1 MNPGVPNVTL
11 FIVPWPWAGTG
22 TARPSADMTTSTIR
36 LDVSVF
42 PPTTA
47 AGGRAFTRHPSG
59 ATTSTGTNAP
69 PDAGMS
75 GSQTDRTQK

>member
-1 MNPGVPNVTL
+1 
-11 FIVPWPWAGTG
+11 
-22 TARPSADMTTSTIR
+22 MTTSTIR

-47 AGGRAFTRHPSG
+47 ARRLRVHEAALGRDAR
-59 ATTSTGTNAP
+59 STGTNAP

-75 GSQTDRTQK
+75 GSHTARTQK

>member
-1 MNPGVPNVTL
+1 
-11 FIVPWPWAGTG
+11 
-22 TARPSADMTTSTIR
+22 MTTSTIR
-36 LDVSVF
+36 LDVSVL

-47 AGGRAFTRHPSG
+47 PGGLAFTRQPSG

-75 GSQTDRTQK
+75 GSHTARTQK

>member
-1 MNPGVPNVTL
+1 
-11 FIVPWPWAGTG
+11 
-22 TARPSADMTTSTIR
+22 MTTSTIR